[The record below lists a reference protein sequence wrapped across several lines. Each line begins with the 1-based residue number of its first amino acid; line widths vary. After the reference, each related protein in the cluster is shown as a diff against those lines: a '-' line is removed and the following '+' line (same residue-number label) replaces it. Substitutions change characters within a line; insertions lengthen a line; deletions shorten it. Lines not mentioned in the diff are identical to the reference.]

1 MKLSEMIGE
10 INADP
15 EFRKRMEN
23 DGMALLD
30 VGYKDLDAFVA
41 EQAKAYEAAA
51 REAGV
56 IK

>member
-1 MKLSEMIGE
+1 MIGQ

-23 DGMALLD
+23 DGMAMLD
-30 VGYKDLDAFVA
+30 VGYADYKAFIDEKA
-41 EQAKAYEAAA
+41 EVYLEAA

>member
-1 MKLSEMIGE
+1 MQLSEMIGQ

-23 DGMALLD
+23 DGMAMLD
-30 VGYKDLDAFVA
+30 VGYADYKAFIDEKA
-41 EQAKAYEAAA
+41 EVYLEAA

>member
-1 MKLSEMIGE
+1 MIGE

-15 EFRKRMEN
+15 EFRQRMEN

-30 VGYKDLDAFVA
+30 VDYAGMNAFM
-41 EQAKAYEAAA
+41 EEMKAVYGKAA

-56 IK
+56 LK